1 MDITGLTPEQ
11 LLELAVKAK
20 ELAVKAKEA
29 TKEAEKEAKAAQK
42 AALEAAKNR
51 EVSSEEIEEFIRNKY
66 GFYSKDLITYGV
78 KKDKAGNIQDIS
90 INNSC
95 AGNYQILL
103 HVLNH
108 KVKYS
113 EFEQKVFFN
122 DHEIDDFEVSKFRR
136 DCEQTLRNSVVKDSA
151 QEGLFLEAKENS
163 FDPLKEYF
171 ESLPKI
177 ANTHHLDSWL
187 IDFCGAEDTP
197 INRIIGRKWLIS
209 AVARAYKPGTYVEG
223 CLIFYGPQGK
233 AKSDTFRTLN
243 PNTDWFTDT
252 TVEIGN
258 EQKCAQ
264 TYNGKFIIEFAE
276 LNNVGKGDLEKV
288 KSFLTSTH
296 FNYIPKY
303 SNNSMYIGKR
313 MVYGGTTNRVDILDD
328 PSGNRRFWVIEIGNI
343 NIKKL
348 QQIKNDLWT
357 EANAAYL
364 TQPDRTVEDNGK
376 LKHNWVL
383 LDSEIEMLAEQNSKF
398 TTFNELKWSI
408 GSYLR
413 EENIDLIKEVDL
425 TKFVKANINKL
436 THPKAISDSMVALGW
451 RRDNNSTWIKPP
463 TIVSNKTYDTQA
475 LDDFLK

>member
-1 MDITGLTPEQ
+1 MDLTPEE
-11 LLELAVKAK
+11 LEAIASVRAKKAEK
-20 ELAVKAKEA
+20 EK
-29 TKEAEKEAKAAQK
+29 KEAEKKAAFD
-42 AALEAAKNR
+42 LKNR
-51 EVSSEEIEEFIRNKY
+51 AVPSEEIEKFIQEKY
-66 GFYSKDLITYGV
+66 GFYSKDLILYPI
-78 KKDKAGNIQDIS
+78 KKDKFGEIQDIS
-90 INNSC
+90 INNNC
-95 AGNYQILL
+95 ASNYQILL
-103 HVLNH
+103 HVFGH
-108 KVKYS
+108 KVRYS

-136 DCEQTLRNSVVKDSA
+136 DCEQTLKNSVVKDSA

-163 FDPLKEYF
+163 FDPLKEFF
-171 ESLPKI
+171 ESLPKT
-177 ANTHHLDSWL
+177 AKTNHLDSWF
-187 IDFCGAEDTP
+187 IDYCGAEDTP
-197 INRIIGRKWLIS
+197 INRVIGRKWLIS

-328 PSGNRRFWVIEIGNI
+328 PSGNRRFWVVEIGNI

-364 TQPDRTVEDNGK
+364 AQPDRTVEDNGK

-383 LDSEIEMLAEQNSKF
+383 LDSEIEMLAQQNSKF

-408 GSYLR
+408 GAYLR
-413 EENIDLIKEVDL
+413 EERLDMIKEVDL
-425 TKFVKANINKL
+425 TKHVKSNINKL
-436 THPKAISDSMVALGW
+436 AHPKSISDCMTALGW
-451 RRDNNSTWIKPP
+451 RRDNNSTWLKTPE
-463 TIVSNKTYDTQA
+463 SNLDMYAEKTPNLIEDRSGT
-475 LDDFLK
+475 FFNKGN